1 MFLSNPLLGWEE
13 ATFLSNL
20 IPYQEYLYLLIS
32 AFLVNLAAPNTQ
44 FSKVISSL

>member
-1 MFLSNPLLGWEE
+1 MFLSNPLLGCEE

-44 FSKVISSL
+44 FSKVMSSL